1 MPWYVCILQAR
12 LKNEGGGVPLH
23 ISNSVGNLTFFSIIT
38 LANGISQQDHRQTIF
53 NYYYQNLFNCYWRIS
68 TNPDTSKK
76 KEPPET
82 YAGVF
87 YGPTELIYEEK

>member
-1 MPWYVCILQAR
+1 MTKIVQLN
-12 LKNEGGGVPLH
+12 KEF
-23 ISNSVGNLTFFSIIT
+23 NS
-38 LANGISQQDHRQTIF
+38 
-53 NYYYQNLFNCYWRIS
+53 YWRIS

-76 KEPPET
+76 IEPPET

>member
-1 MPWYVCILQAR
+1 M
-12 LKNEGGGVPLH
+12 KNFHQGL
-23 ISNSVGNLTFFSIIT
+23 NS
-38 LANGISQQDHRQTIF
+38 
-53 NYYYQNLFNCYWRIS
+53 YWRIS

-87 YGPTELIYEEK
+87 YGPAELIYEKKLKFELGEKKFILYWKQYFLPQIECN